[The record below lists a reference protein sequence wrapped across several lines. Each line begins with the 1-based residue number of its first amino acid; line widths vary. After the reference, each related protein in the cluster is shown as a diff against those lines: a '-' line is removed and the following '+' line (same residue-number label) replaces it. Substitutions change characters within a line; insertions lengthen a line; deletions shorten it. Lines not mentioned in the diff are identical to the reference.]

1 MPVGETSPGFCDE
14 EDCPHTNSNGFR
26 GRVCDP
32 SCVDGIPFGTNGC
45 GAREG
50 RHGDLCRVCY
60 IDVDRALANDDPVD
74 RAIMYVMQLLRLILP
89 LRCSCSTHAL
99 ARLFCHCGISE

>member
-74 RAIMYVMQLLRLILP
+74 RAIMYVMTWLHVSDNNSTLLL
-89 LRCSCSTHAL
+89 
-99 ARLFCHCGISE
+99 